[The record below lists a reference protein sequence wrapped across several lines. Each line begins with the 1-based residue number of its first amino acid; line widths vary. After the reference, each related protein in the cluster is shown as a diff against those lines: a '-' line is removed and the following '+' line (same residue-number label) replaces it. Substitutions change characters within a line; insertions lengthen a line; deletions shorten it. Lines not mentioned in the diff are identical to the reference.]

1 MQYLHILGQLVPND
15 VVLDLLKEA
24 MEARAA
30 DANGFLIDGYPREKS
45 QGIEFEKAI
54 SPVTVSILHFSQE
67 DRAVKK
73 QEETLKV

>member
-1 MQYLHILGQLVPND
+1 
-15 VVLDLLKEA
+15 

-73 QEETLKV
+73 